1 MIAKS
6 GVLVSIKKFALLRK
20 QYLQWRISSLGKTL
34 CTKCK
39 VYKEED
45 QFCKDVRRKSGLQA
59 QCRECQRTANRLRT
73 STPEG
78 KLAKQKR
85 DAKYRTNNLEAI
97 RDAARK
103 RYSIIRDKA
112 ISRSREWYANNKER
126 AKARQ
131 KPMLRI
137 IRKNIL

>member
-59 QCRECQRTANRLRT
+59 QCPNDYINTIYKDKTNEPPI
-73 STPEG
+73 STPM
-78 KLAKQKR
+78 R
-85 DAKYRTNNLEAI
+85 NL
-97 RDAARK
+97 
-103 RYSIIRDKA
+103 
-112 ISRSREWYANNKER
+112 
-126 AKARQ
+126 
-131 KPMLRI
+131 L
-137 IRKNIL
+137 LF